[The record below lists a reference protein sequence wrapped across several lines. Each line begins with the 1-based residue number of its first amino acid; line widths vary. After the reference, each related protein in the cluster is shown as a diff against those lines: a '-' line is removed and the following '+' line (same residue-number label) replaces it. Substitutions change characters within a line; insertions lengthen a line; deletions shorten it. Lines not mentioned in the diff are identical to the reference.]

1 LATLAWLLSL
11 LAGLLILPALLLAT
25 LLAALILLA
34 ALVLTALL
42 AALVL
47 AALVWIIHGNTS
59 WGFWVEPMSTP
70 NGHHKFLRSSGGS
83 LLRRSDFSRRR
94 RHGLSRQASQDS

>member
-25 LLAALILLA
+25 LLA